1 VIADDRAGVQFL
13 DCPRAVG
20 SSGPSRPTAKIKTIN
35 TLGHVAQLT
44 FSYDALVW
52 LAGAFHSIQ
61 KLAIAFWQLSCDN
74 VCASWKVYRRSK
86 KHGLTDLE
94 LMCGHG
100 VRSASDTR
108 RQR

>member
-1 VIADDRAGVQFL
+1 MAVHVAPSKSKQASTQFL
-13 DCPRAVG
+13 G
-20 SSGPSRPTAKIKTIN
+20 SPMRREAGGPYTLTAKIKTIT

-74 VCASWKVYRRSK
+74 VCASWNV
-86 KHGLTDLE
+86 
-94 LMCGHG
+94 
-100 VRSASDTR
+100 
-108 RQR
+108 